1 MIDATVPSQDVP
13 GSGEI
18 GLHTKLE
25 SAFNAL
31 FLPTYGTRL
40 VGGADEPLYL
50 PAKHG
55 KPHTIYYRDD
65 YTSSALHEC
74 AHWCI
79 AGPERRQLEDY
90 GYWYAPDG
98 RSREQQQHFEQAEV
112 KPQALEWLLA
122 KACGLPFRLSADNL
136 EQGSAPSDEFRSNVH
151 AQALRYC
158 SSGLPE
164 RADMLVDN
172 LSVLFST
179 SPKCPSNYTLHAL
192 Y

>member
-13 GSGEI
+13 SSGEI

-25 SAFNAL
+25 SVFNAL

-98 RSREQQQHFEQAEV
+98 RSREQQ
-112 KPQALEWLLA
+112 
-122 KACGLPFRLSADNL
+122 R
-136 EQGSAPSDEFRSNVH
+136 
-151 AQALRYC
+151 